1 MKSKFAGHFLNEI
14 LREMNTKTPETKKS
28 NQDITVSAFEK
39 RDKDHIQPLKSKNPF
54 FSMKP

>member
-28 NQDITVSAFEK
+28 NQDITVSGFEK
-39 RDKDHIQPLKSKNPF
+39 GDKDLIQPPKSISPF
-54 FSMKP
+54 F

>member
-39 RDKDHIQPLKSKNPF
+39 GEKDHTQPQKSMNPF
-54 FSMKP
+54 F